1 MRKYISKSRKAFT
14 LEEVMLA
21 VGVIAVSI
29 TAMIGLLASITASLN
44 VSRHQ
49 NKAMTL
55 VSNVETTLQMH
66 SFSAVYRWVQNPSTP
81 YIIFFWDEYQN
92 PDDPDNSSLLTMS
105 SELVGTPKEPPSST
119 RLANGEG
126 DVYRVVVS
134 LYQKGLKGQ
143 RIDVDSTMTYGGS
156 GGLPGAPDS
165 YALSYIPIKVD
176 IYAEPRNNITRD
188 EGTKEINEQRL
199 VYSDI
204 IMKLR

>member
-14 LEEVMLA
+14 LVEVMLA

-55 VSNVETTLQMH
+55 VSNVETTLQMQA
-66 SFSAVYRWVQNPSTP
+66 FSTVYRWVQNPSTP

-92 PDDPDNSSLLTMS
+92 PDDADNSSLMTMS

-126 DVYRVVVS
+126 DVYRVIIS

-143 RIDVDSTMTYGGS
+143 RIDVDSSMTYGGS